1 MRVIIIGSGLSGLT
15 AAYFLAREKVDV
27 MVIDRA
33 GGPGLE
39 TSFANGALLAPSSVA
54 PWNSPGLPGLLLR
67 SFARRGAPVLIRPRQ
82 MLALAGWGFR
92 FLANARESPHRR
104 ATLKNTALARYSRQV
119 LDELMQQ
126 ESLEFGFQATG
137 TLCLYRDKTSLR
149 TAMAQPELVAHA
161 GVRHERLEVDGIVE
175 LEPELEPI
183 SKDLKGGLYFPED
196 ALGDAYDFCRSL
208 HKLCEREGVK
218 FRFSET
224 VTKLHSQAG
233 RLTQLQTERDETE
246 RDTHQTEETERDT
259 HRADAYLVA
268 AGSYSAS
275 LVASLGLRL
284 PVRPAKGYSIT
295 LPRAALKTRH
305 PVLDRDQHIVVTP
318 LGDQLRVAGTAEFA
332 GFDRHLRA
340 RRIDNLIHQF
350 GKVYP
355 RHAASLRREQIREWV
370 GLRPMTPDGLPFL
383 GATPISNLYLNT
395 GHGPIGWT
403 LACGSDKSVAD
414 DILGRTPSI
423 DISDFSYQGRA

>member
-1 MRVIIIGSGLSGLT
+1 MRLIIIGSGLAGLT

-27 MVIDRA
+27 TVIDRA
-33 GGPGLE
+33 EGPGLE
-39 TSFANGALLAPSSVA
+39 TSLANGALLAPSSVA

-67 SFARRGAPVLIRPRQ
+67 SFARERAPVLIRPSQ
-82 MLALAGWGFR
+82 VFSMAGWSFR
-92 FLANARESPHRR
+92 FLVNARASPHRR

-119 LDELMQQ
+119 LGELMQQ
-126 ESLEFGFQATG
+126 ESIEFGFQATG
-137 TLCLYRDKTSLR
+137 ALCLYRDKTSLR
-149 TAMAQPELVAHA
+149 TAMAQAELVAHA

-196 ALGDAYDFCRSL
+196 ALGDAYDFCRGL

-233 RLTQLQTERDETE
+233 CLTQLQ
-246 RDTHQTEETERDT
+246 TERDT

-403 LACGSDKSVAD
+403 LACGSGRSVAD
-414 DILGRTPSI
+414 VILGRTPSI